1 MALRPQS
8 FFGIGIIILL
18 VLSFSFYGISKSWGF
33 LNGPE
38 IIIESPA
45 DFQKASNSYMEIKGR
60 AEYVSNL
67 YLNGSQ
73 IFTDENGNFKESL
86 LLAKGY
92 NIIVIEAQDKF
103 GRTAKEKREIVLK

>member
-1 MALRPQS
+1 MALRPQA

-18 VLSFSFYGISKSWGF
+18 VLSFGFYGISKSWGF
-33 LNGPE
+33 LKGPE
-38 IIIESPA
+38 IFIESPA
-45 DFQKASNSYMEIKGR
+45 DFQKANKSYLEIKGR

-67 YLNGSQ
+67 YLNGNQ

-92 NIIVIEAQDKF
+92 NIIIIEAQDKF
-103 GRTAKEKREIVLK
+103 GRATKEKKEIVLK